1 MTRQISAALYIQIF
15 IAIIYSVNGYIIGR
29 LMTLQA
35 PSSSL
40 SGDFDDVS
48 LMHDPN
54 AYLTASRRSDPSFS
68 AIPVDSASSVVVDS
82 RPDTFEYQGAA
93 YPSKKSQFSSS
104 LKKFS
109 GSGSRNCFFTPI
121 QCIIEKDMQ
130 KYKKLVDSS
139 VSMGGVGRK

>member
-15 IAIIYSVNGYIIGR
+15 IAIIYSVNGYIVGR
-29 LMTLQA
+29 LLTLQA

-54 AYLTASRRSDPSFS
+54 AYLAASRRSDPSLS
-68 AIPVDSASSVVVDS
+68 TIPVESVAVDS

-93 YPSKKSQFSSS
+93 YPSKKSQFAGS

-139 VSMGGVGRK
+139 VRMGGVGRK